1 MPQLKF
7 TLSHSAVNTFKNCPA
22 LYKATYI
29 TNDVE
34 FESNKYSQL
43 GVAVHKLAE
52 WFIKDWTGQPCY
64 RRGIAQDPHNP
75 SNIEAAILSA
85 DAHLVDPDNVLEH
98 WTHLHATLDKL
109 FAALTANGLELSR
122 NTVMCEAPLAMHLD
136 PITGVLVRADY
147 GSKHA
152 TRRGKVD
159 LTIIVRDMA
168 WCIDYKTGATL
179 KDDGQLQQNALLIMA
194 NFPQVTKVLC
204 MSLSTQGLQPLRK
217 VVAFDSDDTE
227 HDGVD
232 TVLGSILHDNGSIIQ
247 AYAEDNFPPT
257 PNGLCKSFCGHKKC
271 AHNGGKRS

>member
-29 TNDVE
+29 TNDVK

-52 WFIKDWTGQPCY
+52 WFVKDWTEQPCY
-64 RRGIAQDPHNP
+64 RRGIAQDPFFAG
-75 SNIEAAILSA
+75 NIDAAILSA
-85 DAHLVDPDNVLEH
+85 DAHLVAPDSVMEH
-98 WTHLHATLDKL
+98 WTQLHATIVKL
-109 FAALTANGLELSR
+109 LTALTKSGAVLDYS
-122 NTVMCEAPLAMHLD
+122 TVICEAPLAMRIDEH
-136 PITGVLVRADY
+136 TGVLTRADY
-147 GSKHA
+147 GDKDA
-152 TRRGKVD
+152 VRRGKVD
-159 LTIIVRDMA
+159 LIIIVRGMA
-168 WCIDYKTGATL
+168 WCIDYKTGSTI

-194 NFPQVTKVLC
+194 NYPQVETVMC

-217 VVAFDSDDTE
+217 VVSTNSADIA

-232 TVLGSILHDNGSIIQ
+232 AVLGSILNDNGSIIQ